1 MDKRIFNRLGWMCF
15 SITLVIAL
23 CYGYAIS
30 HSQSV
35 MDSVSILTNFFV
47 AFATFTAAC
56 TGVLLYSN
64 WKDEKHYDLKLG
76 ICLDIIEYLHKLEKT
91 LDKPSR
97 LHYFFMKL
105 PERIYVFNGKSNDF
119 DVYET
124 LLKLKQS
131 IKLYSSITNNSQIF
145 SDFRKLEAVALH
157 VNSENSRFY
166 QNIYPEYFDQFLVA
180 TNKNADEIE
189 GVVEYLR
196 EIDISLEFRYAI
208 NAIKHF
214 YKEKKKYDYSTNDKD
229 HIISEQLTITE
240 HYEIYKIQLSNFIE
254 VFADDINLNTHYG

>member
-1 MDKRIFNRLGWMCF
+1 MDNRLFNRLGWMCF
-15 SITLVIAL
+15 SITFVIAL

-30 HSQSV
+30 HSTSV
-35 MDSVSILTNFFV
+35 IDSVSILTNFFV

-64 WKDEKHYDLKLG
+64 WRDEKHYDLKQG
-76 ICLDIIEYLHKLEKT
+76 ICLEIIEYLHKMEKS

-97 LHYFFMKL
+97 LHYLFKQL
-105 PERIYVFNGKSNDF
+105 PERIFVFHVKSNDF
-119 DVYET
+119 DIYDT

-131 IKLYSSITNNSQIF
+131 IKLYSSITNNFEIF

-157 VNSENSRFY
+157 VNSKNSSFY
-166 QNIYPEYFDQFLVA
+166 QNIYPDYFDQFLLA

-208 NAIKHF
+208 NKIKHF
-214 YKEKKKYDYSTNDKD
+214 YKEKKKFNYSTNDKD
-229 HIISEQLTITE
+229 HIISEELTIIE
-240 HYEIYKIQLSNFIE
+240 HYEIYKRQLSNFIE
-254 VFADDINLNTHYG
+254 IIANDIKLNTHSG